1 MALITATPSV
11 FSPLSTHYLG
21 FDRFFDDVDRML
33 TLATSQA
40 LGGGFPPMN
49 LYRVKDG
56 YVIEMAVAG
65 FKHEDITVQHDERT
79 GTLSI
84 WGDNGPKAKPA
95 PTADTDT
102 ATAASGTQYFTNQV
116 GPGEVEVKSSFT
128 APPDERM
135 LIKQGIANRNF
146 SRSFTVSEELEVA
159 TAALDA
165 GLLTIALRRKAPP
178 VGYQPRRVEIE

>member
-1 MALITATPSV
+1 MALISASPSV

-21 FDRFFDDVDRML
+21 FDRFFEDVDRML
-33 TLATSQA
+33 SLATSQA

-65 FKHEDITVQHDERT
+65 FKHEDITVQHDERA
-79 GTLSI
+79 GTLSV
-84 WGDNGPKAKPA
+84 WGDNGPKAKPSKA
-95 PTADTDT
+95 
-102 ATAASGTQYFTNQV
+102 ATLKPFLTPEELAQA
-116 GPGEVEVKSSFT
+116 GPGDEEVKSSFT

-159 TAALDA
+159 SATLDA
-165 GLLTIALRRKAPP
+165 GLLTISLRRKAAQP
-178 VGYQPRRVEIE
+178 GYQPRRVEIE